1 MISSIYICSSGGNWI
16 YFLPRTSLCK
26 AADWK
31 SPAETS
37 RVRNSNLSIVFANLS
52 IHQVISKPWKDLKS
66 WVRSLCRPPTP
77 WSAPLDLS
85 GSSSVVCPQVAFEQL
100 LYLQYFVDDNLVGL
114 FIKILLGPVKAD
126 WCGIRRLSRRRRL
139 PPAQHLLPPWGF
151 PLRRLGPRSRLDLWG
166 RLPHRQCQVF
176 LDLISS
182 HHERSGTTST
192 VLTGGWT
199 RV

>member
-1 MISSIYICSSGGNWI
+1 MLHHQYICLSGRKCI
-16 YFLPRTSLCK
+16 YFLPRTSLCT
-26 AADWK
+26 AANWK

-37 RVRNSNLSIVFANLS
+37 RVRNSNSSFVFAYLL
-52 IHQVISKPWKDLKS
+52 IHQSISKPWKDLKS
-66 WVRSLCRPPTP
+66 WAWSHCRPPTP

-85 GSSSVVCPQVAFEQL
+85 GSSSVVCPQVAHEEL
-100 LYLQYFVDDNLVGL
+100 LYFQYFIANNLVGL
-114 FIKILLGPVKAD
+114 SPKTLLDTVEAD
-126 WCGIRRLSRRRRL
+126 WCGIRRLPRRRRL

-151 PLRRLGPRSRLDLWG
+151 PLQPLGPRSRLDLWG

>member
-1 MISSIYICSSGGNWI
+1 M
-16 YFLPRTSLCK
+16 
-26 AADWK
+26 
-31 SPAETS
+31 
-37 RVRNSNLSIVFANLS
+37 FANLS
-52 IHQVISKPWKDLKS
+52 INQLISKPWKDLTS
-66 WVRSLCRPPTP
+66 WVGSLCSPPTP

-85 GSSSVVCPQVAFEQL
+85 GSSSVVCPQVAHEQL
-100 LYLQYFVDDNLVGL
+100 LYFQYFIANNLVGL
-114 FIKILLGPVKAD
+114 SLKTLLDTVEAD
-126 WCGIRRLSRRRRL
+126 WCGIWRLPRLRRL

-151 PLRRLGPRSRLDLWG
+151 PLRSLGPCSGLDLWG

-199 RV
+199 RA